1 MNAMT
6 RCWILLALGAAA
18 CGHAH
23 DAEVVSSIEPRATI
37 GQTFTADTTRV
48 MASGSGGDGV
58 RALAALLDD
67 HLAAVGK
74 VRPDKYV
81 RTPKGET
88 TSLDLVADL
97 PAPGWALRA
106 RIIPKPEQMCLVIV
120 EPLATQ
126 PNEHPVDSA
135 PWSVHDAFE
144 SVRRYA
150 PTLSPSKL
158 QPMDDAR
165 FARLRAEA
173 AAAAAN
179 GSDRLLTASEYVRVP
194 RPITSEGSD
203 RPYFVPPAEPGTVLR
218 APDRE

>member
-1 MNAMT
+1 M
-6 RCWILLALGAAA
+6 RRPFLLLALLGAA

-23 DAEVVSSIEPRATI
+23 EAEVVSSYEPRATI

-48 MASGSGGDGV
+48 LASGSDGV

-67 HLAAVGK
+67 HLAAFGTL
-74 VRPDKYV
+74 RPDKYV
-81 RTPKGET
+81 RTPSGET

-106 RIIPKPEQMCLVIV
+106 RIIPKPEQMCLVII

-126 PNEHPVDSA
+126 PNDHPVDAA

-150 PTLSPSKL
+150 PGLSPSKL
-158 QPMDDAR
+158 PRMDEAR
-165 FARLRAEA
+165 FARLREEA
-173 AAAAAN
+173 TAAAAN
-179 GSDRLLTASEYVRVP
+179 GSDPLLTTSEFVRVP
-194 RPITSEGSD
+194 RPITAEGAD
-203 RPYFVPPAEPGTVLR
+203 RPYFEPPRPQ
-218 APDRE
+218 P